1 MGGNTMKPP
10 RNPENDD
17 TASEEESDLSPE
29 DQEKQDKKNYD
40 EHIKKPG
47 NYL

>member
-1 MGGNTMKPP
+1 MELRAKF
-10 RNPENDD
+10 
-17 TASEEESDLSPE
+17 AHEEEADLSPE

-40 EHIKKPG
+40 EHIKKPTG

>member
-1 MGGNTMKPP
+1 MKPT

-17 TASEEESDLSPE
+17 TAIEEESDLSPK
-29 DQEKQDKKNYD
+29 DQDSQDKQDYD
-40 EHIKKPG
+40 KHIKRPVG